1 MFRISLCVFLCGL
14 LAAHPAA
21 ALTAEQL
28 SQKATQI
35 PVGSIVNIKLMKGRA
50 KGQLLSVD
58 SMGVVVRGTDPQGLV
73 VEQTIA
79 FSEMKDIRWQNQPNT
94 TKSTLIAIGV
104 VWLVLAGI
112 GLLIGG

>member
-1 MFRISLCVFLCGL
+1 MFRTFLCVVLCGL

-35 PVGSIVNIKLMKGRA
+35 PIGSIVNVKLMNGRA

-58 SMGVVVRGTDPQGLV
+58 STGVVVRGADLQGAV
-73 VEQTIA
+73 VEQAIPFA
-79 FSEMKDIRWQNQPNT
+79 EMKDIRWRNRPNAG
-94 TKSTLIAIGV
+94 KVVLITLGV
-104 VWLVLAGI
+104 VWLVLAVGAM
-112 GLLIGG
+112 LIGG